1 MQKKS
6 EKERGER
13 RERAQET
20 GSVASFMIMMF
31 DMCFVELSVK
41 RVING
46 VNATN
51 FNGVKKNI
59 ARLTQLFY
67 LKKIIYFCFYLFFF
81 GSKHRSS
88 SLTAMF
94 K

>member
-67 LKKIIYFCFYLFFF
+67 LKKKIKKKFF